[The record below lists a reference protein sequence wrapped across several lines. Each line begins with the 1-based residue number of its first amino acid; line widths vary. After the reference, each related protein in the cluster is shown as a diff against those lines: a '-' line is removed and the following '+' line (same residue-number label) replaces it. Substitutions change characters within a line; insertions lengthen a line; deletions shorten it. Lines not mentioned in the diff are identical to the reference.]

1 MFFWKDAGEC
11 TKNRFAFADFATY
24 LLRHS
29 GLWFDLHLPI
39 FDYFSPWFELAIPF
53 RSDTSRLWISALPT
67 AFNGLRVAWKSA
79 RPWNCGTLEPATA
92 QCRSWNLQAEGWLLG
107 WMVGKCWSAI
117 VEKWWM
123 WKIITTDSPTTAPLF
138 GSLLWTA
145 DWFKYR
151 APKRW
156 QNRSTLAPTM
166 LSKCQFYLRLW
177 ACARSGLESRRRM
190 ANRFSLFQKNM

>member
-1 MFFWKDAGEC
+1 MPESAQ
-11 TKNRFAFADFATY
+11 RIV
-24 LLRHS
+24 
-29 GLWFDLHLPI
+29 LHLPI
-39 FDYFSPWFELAIPF
+39 LPRTCFAILGFGLIFTFLFLIIFPHGLSSQF
-53 RSDTSRLWISALPT
+53 PSDLTQSRLWISALPT